1 MFFKKLDFLSPPI
14 TFYHRGY
21 LSHNS
26 VISGILSIILK
37 ILIFIFSVYYS
48 LEIIQRKNPKIFSY
62 TTFVDDAGTFSLNS
76 SHIFH
81 FLSMSSIFTNFVVD
95 GINFTYFRIIGLE
108 EYYENYLKTKNL
120 SDYEHWLYGLCNNNT
135 DTQGISDII
144 TYDFFERSACIRKYF
159 SKKDQKYYDTDDPKF
174 KWPIIA
180 HGTNNPNLV
189 VYNIVIE
196 SCKEDTVDLIL
207 GKGNHCQETEFYNL
221 NENYSYFAVT
231 YLYFINNYINI
242 INYKQPKKKFVYTIE
257 GMVNKNEYSANH
269 LNFDPAQIKTHNGLF
284 FDNIEKE
291 TLHIFE
297 RNDVFT
303 AKKEGLDIFTAYV
316 FWLKNT
322 MSFHER
328 DYKRIQDIISS
339 IGGISQFITIV
350 AIYINTLYNNY
361 IVLSDT
367 ETLLKSSIHT
377 ERNIN
382 IKNEIE
388 RKRARQKLRELK
400 NEKTKNKI
408 FNNMNYSMEKPKNKN
423 TKDSKIQNNLSKSN
437 NNICI
442 TSTDNINI
450 NHHRIDIEKIENSNK
465 FNNKDEREKDK
476 NFYNFLF
483 FKFSCE
489 KKENIFKIYN
499 KFRIRMISEE
509 HLIKNHLNIYNLL
522 KVTERKRFHKK
533 NSYQLNE
540 VINLV

>member
-1 MFFKKLDFLSPPI
+1 
-14 TFYHRGY
+14 
-21 LSHNS
+21 
-26 VISGILSIILK
+26 
-37 ILIFIFSVYYS
+37 
-48 LEIIQRKNPKIFSY
+48 
-62 TTFVDDAGTFSLNS
+62 
-76 SHIFH
+76 
-81 FLSMSSIFTNFVVD
+81 
-95 GINFTYFRIIGLE
+95 
-108 EYYENYLKTKNL
+108 
-120 SDYEHWLYGLCNNNT
+120 
-135 DTQGISDII
+135 
-144 TYDFFERSACIRKYF
+144 
-159 SKKDQKYYDTDDPKF
+159 
-174 KWPIIA
+174 
-180 HGTNNPNLV
+180 
-189 VYNIVIE
+189 
-196 SCKEDTVDLIL
+196 
-207 GKGNHCQETEFYNL
+207 
-221 NENYSYFAVT
+221 
-231 YLYFINNYINI
+231 
-242 INYKQPKKKFVYTIE
+242 
-257 GMVNKNEYSANH
+257 
-269 LNFDPAQIKTHNGLF
+269 
-284 FDNIEKE
+284 
-291 TLHIFE
+291 
-297 RNDVFT
+297 
-303 AKKEGLDIFTAYV
+303 
-316 FWLKNT
+316 
-322 MSFHER
+322 
-328 DYKRIQDIISS
+328 
-339 IGGISQFITIV
+339 
-350 AIYINTLYNNY
+350 
-361 IVLSDT
+361 
-367 ETLLKSSIHT
+367 LKSSIHT